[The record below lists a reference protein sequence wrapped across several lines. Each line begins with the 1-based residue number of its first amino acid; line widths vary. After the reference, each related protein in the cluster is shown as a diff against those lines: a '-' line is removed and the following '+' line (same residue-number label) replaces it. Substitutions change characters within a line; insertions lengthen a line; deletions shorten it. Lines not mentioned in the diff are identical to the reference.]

1 MCNHEALQFSIIINT
16 FVIDYHFFVYLQR
29 NITEGQKESL
39 VKDFNGLNLSK
50 YVGEAVSIGPDV
62 CKMCVFI

>member
-1 MCNHEALQFSIIINT
+1 M

-50 YVGEAVSIGPDV
+50 YVGEAVSRRPDV
-62 CKMCVFI
+62 CELRVFI